1 MKRILARIIG
11 LASVNGSEASSHIS
25 NSTPVKC

>member
-1 MKRILARIIG
+1 MKCTLARIIG
-11 LASVNGSEASSHIS
+11 LASVNGMDASPHIP